1 MQSNH
6 QETQMRC
13 ESSSSPSELSP
24 RLACLRIRALLAR
37 PTNARDSYARQSSP
51 GTPSSPSSKLRHC
64 EPTCQLYP
72 PTQHRSKKAAAQEPL
87 SRLRLAFQTPQPRRT
102 PAPHKRADSSR
113 TVARRSDL
121 SDGPRETDSR
131 SEEHTS
137 ELQ

>member
-13 ESSSSPSELSP
+13 ESSSPPSEFLP
-24 RLACLRIRALLAR
+24 QLACLTIRVLRAR
-37 PTNARDSYARQSSP
+37 ATSARDSYARQSSP

-72 PTQHRSKKAAAQEPL
+72 PTQHRSKKAAAQETL

-102 PAPHKRADSSR
+102 PAPHKRVGSSR
-113 TVARRSDL
+113 TVARRSD
-121 SDGPRETDSR
+121 
-131 SEEHTS
+131 
-137 ELQ
+137 